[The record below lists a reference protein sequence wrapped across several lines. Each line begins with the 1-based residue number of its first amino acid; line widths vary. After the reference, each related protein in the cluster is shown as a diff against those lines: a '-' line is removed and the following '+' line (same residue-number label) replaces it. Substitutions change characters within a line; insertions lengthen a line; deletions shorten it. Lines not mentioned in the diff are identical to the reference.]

1 MSPDKLRELLA
12 AVARGE
18 LTPEAAAERLADL
31 PFADLEFAKLDLH
44 RELRNGLPEAVYGE
58 GKTEAEL
65 IAIARRL
72 HEAHGRVLITRL
84 APSPAEALF
93 EAFPGARYHERAR
106 VLTLGEPREAMR
118 EGEQSDEPGSARRRT
133 EPAPRARVAVVAAG
147 TADLPVAEEAAVC
160 AEWFGLAVDRRF
172 DVGLAGL
179 HRLLAVVPALRRARA
194 VIVAAGMD
202 GALPAAVAGL
212 IAAPVIA
219 VPTSTGYG
227 AAFSGLAPLLTM
239 LNACAPG
246 VAVVNIDNGFGAAVV
261 ARRIAV
267 AAEKTKR

>member
-1 MSPDKLRELLA
+1 MNRDRLLDLLA

-18 LTPEAAAERLADL
+18 LAVEAAAERLADL
-31 PFADLEFAKLDLH
+31 PYADLGFARLDLH
-44 RELRNGLPEAVYGE
+44 RELRNGLPEAVYAE

-65 IAIARRL
+65 VAISRRV
-72 HEAHGRVLITRL
+72 HDAHRRVLVTRL
-84 APSPAEALF
+84 APPASAALL
-93 EAFPGARYHERAR
+93 AALPDARYHERAR
-106 VLTLGEPREAMR
+106 VLTAGAPH
-118 EGEQSDEPGSARRRT
+118 
-133 EPAPRARVAVVAAG
+133 PAPTGPPAPVAVVAAG

-160 AEWFGLAVDRRF
+160 AEWFGLAVERHP

-179 HRLLAVVPALRRARA
+179 HRLLAIVPALRRARA

-212 IAAPVIA
+212 VAAPVIA

-227 AAFSGLAPLLTM
+227 AAFGGLAPLLTM

-261 ARRIAV
+261 AWRVVRAKV
-267 AAEKTKR
+267 G

>member
-1 MSPDKLRELLA
+1 MSPDRLRELLA

-18 LTPEAAAERLADL
+18 LAVEAAAERLADL
-31 PFADLEFAKLDLH
+31 PYADLDFAKLDLH
-44 RELRNGLPEAVYGE
+44 RELRSGLPEAVYAE

-65 IAIARRL
+65 VAIARRV
-72 HEAHGRVLITRL
+72 HAAHSRVLVTRL
-84 APSPAEALF
+84 APAAAEALL
-93 EAFPGARYHERAR
+93 AALPGARYHERAR
-106 VLTLGEPREAMR
+106 VLTGGAPH
-118 EGEQSDEPGSARRRT
+118 
-133 EPAPRARVAVVAAG
+133 PAPRTGTQGDPALEDRSPAPVAVVAAG

-160 AEWFGLAVDRRF
+160 AEWFGLAVERHP

-179 HRLLAVVPALRRARA
+179 HRLLAIVPALRRARA

-212 IAAPVIA
+212 VSAPVIA

-227 AAFSGLAPLLTM
+227 AAFGGLAPLLTM

-261 ARRIAV
+261 AWRV
-267 AAEKTKR
+267 ASIGAA